1 MTAMISLTV
10 SINCRL
16 ALEVHAWTRF
26 EIGAFFLTAFFLAMT
41 CLMFNDVYPSPI
53 EYVVPLPSLDWSEF
67 YGSIPILYPQ
77 IAFWCCIFLITVLSL
92 IPRMVVK
99 GWCAP
104 PSAPQSTSQ
113 TLGQTCAPLRAAA
126 WNTLPPSFP
135 PGTRA
140 TSRRPSRPR

>member
-1 MTAMISLTV
+1 MSGRVPSPSHSLSSPQGGDPDWSAISMTAMISLTV

-67 YGSIPILYPQ
+67 YGSISILYPQ

-104 PSAPQSTSQ
+104 PSAPS
-113 TLGQTCAPLRAAA
+113 
-126 WNTLPPSFP
+126 PPHK
-135 PGTRA
+135 
-140 TSRRPSRPR
+140 PSV